1 MARLLG
7 EIRCGKTY
15 NAGSSVIEEL
25 KLAYQS
31 VKSSN
36 NEFSSLL
43 QRVKFD
49 TLIFHDPLIN
59 TRSLIKLMLCDLTFN
74 IQVPMTIYAP
84 TQGCPLLLF
93 YVESSNGI
101 DGISAGVPKLIVNP
115 TTDRSL

>member
-1 MARLLG
+1 MARLVG
-7 EIRCGKTY
+7 EIGCGKTY
-15 NAGSSVIEEL
+15 KDGFSVIEEL

-74 IQVPMTIYAP
+74 IQS
-84 TQGCPLLLF
+84 Q
-93 YVESSNGI
+93 
-101 DGISAGVPKLIVNP
+101 
-115 TTDRSL
+115 